1 LGKKIELLDI
11 AKSFYDFMVLKN
23 ILVDS
28 QYISEAKVKLYEEH
42 KGDLKNLKY
51 IIRKYNKENYKKL
64 FNDNKKDLKNYT
76 AYIGLNKV
84 NGKKEILI
92 EKKAKIDD
100 FAKIIK
106 GYLPKGE
113 KIEEKDR
120 EIDEA
125 ESVARTVQSRLS
137 VSVKK

>member
-1 LGKKIELLDI
+1 
-11 AKSFYDFMVLKN
+11 MVLKN
-23 ILVDS
+23 ILADS

-120 EIDEA
+120 AIYNEILDKIELKTILTKQIISDNGTLPYQIH
-125 ESVARTVQSRLS
+125 EV
-137 VSVKK
+137 